1 MNFLKEKSNLKMPKL
16 LIYKVQLRCKLRK
29 KDEKLIK
36 KTLKL
41 PSKTIKQLKQTR
53 DKIDNKTNDNIL
65 WWEYKNGI
73 TY

>member
-1 MNFLKEKSNLKMPKL
+1 MPKL
-16 LIYKVQLRCKLRK
+16 LIYKIQLRCKLRK

-41 PSKTIKQLKQTR
+41 PSKTIKQLKQTK

-65 WWEYKNGI
+65 
-73 TY
+73 

>member
-16 LIYKVQLRCKLRK
+16 LIYKIQLRCKLRK

-41 PSKTIKQLKQTR
+41 PSKTIKQLKQTK

-65 WWEYKNGI
+65 WWESKNGI